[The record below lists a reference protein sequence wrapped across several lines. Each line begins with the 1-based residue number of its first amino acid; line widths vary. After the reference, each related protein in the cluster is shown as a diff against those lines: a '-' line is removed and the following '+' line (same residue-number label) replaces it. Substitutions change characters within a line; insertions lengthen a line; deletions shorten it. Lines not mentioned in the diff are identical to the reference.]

1 MPAIEF
7 LMGSFS
13 EFIVVLM
20 RLSGIMF
27 TAPIF
32 SNDNIPIKLRG
43 MIVLVVS
50 LVAFPPLAEKGII
63 VAPETFVEL
72 MTIGGGEVVIGA
84 TIGFIVRLVFTIFR
98 VSGQFYSIQMGFG
111 IINVF
116 DPLAQTSVPI
126 ISQLKSVIISVLFI
140 IVNGHHYVLQ
150 AIFRSYEWIP
160 TIYQFDLSIASHE
173 FLVHFRRVFSIGFMI
188 GTPLIGVVFLMT
200 VSLGILSKLAPQMNV
215 MVIGFAVKVLVGL
228 LVFVF
233 LAGPFITVAQ
243 TLFNHI
249 FQSLFDMFHLMAA
262 QS

>member
-1 MPAIEF
+1 MPAVQF

-13 EFIVVLM
+13 EFIVVMM

-32 SNDNIPIKLRG
+32 SNAQIPVKIRG
-43 MIVLVVS
+43 AIVMVLS
-50 LVAFPPLAEKGII
+50 LVAFPPLAEKGLIE
-63 VAPETFVEL
+63 APETFVEL
-72 MTIGGGEVVIGA
+72 LTIGGGEIVIGT
-84 TIGFIVRLVFTIFR
+84 TIGFMIRLVFTIFR

-126 ISQLKSVIISVLFI
+126 ISQLKSVVLSVLFLI
-140 IVNGHHYVLQ
+140 INGHQYLIQ
-150 AIFRSYEWIP
+150 AIFESYKWIP
-160 TIYQFDLSIASHE
+160 TIYQFDIAVVSHE
-173 FLVHFRRVFSIGFMI
+173 FLNHFSRVFSVGFMM

-228 LVFVF
+228 VVFVF
-233 LAGPFITVAQ
+233 LAPAFIAVAQ
-243 TLFNHI
+243 SLFNHI
-249 FQSLFDMFHLMAA
+249 FESLYGMFQVMAA
-262 QS
+262 Q

>member
-1 MPAIEF
+1 MLALRF
-7 LMGSFS
+7 LTGYFS

-32 SNDNIPIKLRG
+32 SNAQIPFRIRG
-43 MIVLVVS
+43 FIVMVIS
-50 LVAFPPLAEKGII
+50 LVAFPPIAQKGLITP
-63 VAPETFVEL
+63 PETFVEL
-72 MTIGGGEVVIGA
+72 MTIGSGEVMIGA
-84 TIGFIVRLVFTIFR
+84 TIGFLVRLVFTIFR

-126 ISQLKSVIISVLFI
+126 ISQLKSVILSVLFLI
-140 IVNGHHYVLQ
+140 IGGHRYLLE
-150 AIFRSYEWIP
+150 AIFKSYKWVP
-160 TIYQFDLSIASHE
+160 TIYDLNIRIISHE
-173 FLVHFRRVFSIGFMI
+173 FLVHFSRVFSVGFMM

-228 LVFVF
+228 IVFVF
-233 LAGPFITVAQ
+233 LAPAFIAVAQ
-243 TLFNHI
+243 SLFNHI
-249 FQSLFDMFHLMAA
+249 FQSVYDMLRMMAA
-262 QS
+262 AP